1 MDRRLLA
8 PDPAQIDADWMTVA
22 LRRNGLLG
30 PGGRV
35 TGVTAKG
42 VGNGL
47 VGDSFRFAL
56 TYDGETGGAPASVVG
71 KFPARD
77 PASRKSGTDHMLYVR
92 EVSFYRE
99 LASTVG
105 IHTPR
110 ALVAEI
116 DPATDDFTLIFEDLA
131 PARQGDQLTGCSLA
145 DAQTAMAQAAALHA
159 PRWGDA
165 TLLEIDWL
173 AIRPQQLSGMVTQQL
188 PAIIGL
194 FAERYAGVLEP
205 EFMALVQRLPATL
218 TAQREAAN
226 PPPLTVQHADY
237 RLDNIMFDVQD
248 GRHPMATLDWQ
259 TVTVGA
265 GATDVAYFLSA
276 GVPPTLRREH
286 ERELVAFYH
295 SELVRRGVSGYDRD
309 TCWTDYRRHAVHG
322 ILMGVFS
329 ALSVER
335 TERGDALFLKMTRGA
350 CEQALDLDTFAF
362 WGT

>member
-8 PDPAQIDADWMTVA
+8 PDPAQIDPDWMTVA

-30 PGGRV
+30 LGGCV
-35 TGVTAKG
+35 TDVAAKG

-56 TYDGETGGAPASVVG
+56 TYDGEAGGAPASVVG

-77 PASRKSGTDHMLYVR
+77 PASRRSGTDHMLYIR

-99 LASTVG
+99 LAKTVA
-105 IHTPR
+105 IHVPR

-116 DPATDDFTLIFEDLA
+116 DPATDDFTLIFDDLA
-131 PARQGDQLTGCSLA
+131 PARQGDQLAGCSLA
-145 DAQTAMAQAAALHA
+145 DAQTAMGEAAALHA

-165 TLLEIDWL
+165 SLLEIDWL
-173 AIRPQQLSGMVTQQL
+173 AIRPQQLSGMVTEQL

-194 FAERYAGVLEP
+194 FADRYAGVLEP
-205 EFMALVQRLPATL
+205 EFMALVQRLPETL
-218 TAQREAAN
+218 IAQRTAAN
-226 PPPLTVQHADY
+226 PAPITVQHADY
-237 RLDNIMFDVQD
+237 RLDNIMFEVQD
-248 GRHPMATLDWQ
+248 GRRPMATLDWQ

-276 GVPPTLRREH
+276 GVDPPLRRDH
-286 ERELVAFYH
+286 ERDLVAVYH
-295 SELVRRGVSGYDRD
+295 SELVRRGVTGYDREA
-309 TCWTDYRRHAVHG
+309 CWTDYRRFATHG

-350 CEQALDLDTFAF
+350 CEQALDLDTFSF